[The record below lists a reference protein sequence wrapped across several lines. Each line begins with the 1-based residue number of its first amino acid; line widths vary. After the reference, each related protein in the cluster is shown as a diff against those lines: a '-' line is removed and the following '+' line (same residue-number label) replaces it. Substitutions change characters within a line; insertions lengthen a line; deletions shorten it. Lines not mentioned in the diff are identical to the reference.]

1 MADLFEFMLGKKDSK
16 KTVKTSPEEKNNY
29 SIFMPV
35 GVYDGSDI
43 DDEYVDNKSK
53 AGYNNN
59 TNSNKEPES
68 RRGDFNPYGMEKLKS
83 DEQLVELKR
92 QISSLEDD
100 IRALNDKITSLKN
113 TNSAI
118 SVEKSRYEYVGT
130 TYRSMI
136 EKIVKIMPYYQEIEF
151 TGVGSPEQ
159 WTDRRLVEIFVTCI
173 ENIKIDYSKKAKEI
187 EQLKASLATKQSQS
201 PQNAQNSQS
210 TKHIEMPDIPDG
222 LEEAMMATSQ
232 NSDLDEL
239 NMEID
244 AFNADIDIPVGDMS
258 FGGMDTSM
266 NAMST
271 EHLQKHLEKI
281 DADSHL
287 KIILETIGETGL
299 SRVAELKETDKFK
312 RTFVNSSGEFNQ
324 GTLSKKLKEL
334 NDIEVIEVEE
344 INTGRKG
351 GNEKIYSLSSNG
363 IQLYKMLFS
372 ANPVE
377 SEKIDIKR
385 QHTSLEH
392 GYFIKTVAKEL
403 KSKGYEVFDLP
414 EDCIRRPL
422 VANED
427 GDEKLR
433 VEADLII
440 NKADTEYIIECEMG
454 TTSDSDMAKKLDK
467 LVLVTNV
474 ISFIMNNQD
483 SLNKTS
489 AKVDKWITKKGRDQ
503 LKGYTFRFT
512 TLDTLKKKEVWQN
525 KGPF

>member
-16 KTVKTSPEEKNNY
+16 KEVNVSLEDKNNY

-35 GVYDGSDI
+35 GVYDGSD
-43 DDEYVDNKSK
+43 DEEDEYVKSK
-53 AGYNNN
+53 QSFDF
-59 TNSNKEPES
+59 TKKDVNSVEPES
-68 RRGDFNPYGMEKLKS
+68 RRGDFNPYSIEKLKS

-92 QISSLEDD
+92 QISLLDDD
-100 IRALNDKITSLKN
+100 IRALNDKIVDLKN
-113 TNSAI
+113 TNSALA
-118 SVEKSRYEYVGT
+118 VESSRYKHVSS
-130 TYRSMI
+130 TYRNMV

-151 TGVGSPEQ
+151 TGIGVPEQ
-159 WTDRRLVEIFVTCI
+159 WTDRKLVEIFVTCI
-173 ENIKIDYSKKAKEI
+173 ENIKIDYAQKLKEI
-187 EQLKASLATKQSQS
+187 EQLKAAR
-201 PQNAQNSQS
+201 PQNNDSKESNVNIPSEIEIPEDLSQAVMDGIPSLDGNGNIDVFGADIDVPDIDFNMNSLNDSMDFDYNSMNNEFLQ
-210 TKHIEMPDIPDG
+210 KHIEKI
-222 LEEAMMATSQ
+222 
-232 NSDLDEL
+232 N
-239 NMEID
+239 
-244 AFNADIDIPVGDMS
+244 GD
-258 FGGMDTSM
+258 
-266 NAMST
+266 N
-271 EHLQKHLEKI
+271 
-281 DADSHL
+281 HL
-287 KIILETIGETGL
+287 KVILETIGETGL
-299 SRVAELKETDKFK
+299 SRVAELKETDSFK
-312 RTFVNSSGEFNQ
+312 RTFVTANGDFNQ

-334 NDIEVIEVEE
+334 DDLDVIDVEQ

-351 GNEKIYSLSSNG
+351 GYENIYSLSDSG
-363 IQLYKMLFS
+363 KQLYKLIFS
-372 ANPVE
+372 ANAVE
-377 SEKIDIKR
+377 SEKESIRR

-403 KSKGYEVFDLP
+403 ENKGYEVFDSP

-422 VANED
+422 MALEE

-454 TTSDSDMAKKLDK
+454 TTSDSDMTKKLDK
-467 LVLVTNV
+467 LILVTNV

-489 AKVDKWITKKGRDQ
+489 AKVDKWITKKGRDN

>member
-16 KTVKTSPEEKNNY
+16 KDVTVSPDEKNNY

-35 GVYDGSDI
+35 GVYDGSDVE
-43 DDEYVDNKSK
+43 DDYVKNKQSFDFNK
-53 AGYNNN
+53 KDIN
-59 TNSNKEPES
+59 TAEPES
-68 RRGDFNPYGMEKLKS
+68 RRGDFNPYSMEKLKS

-92 QISSLEDD
+92 QISLLDDD
-100 IRALNDKITSLKN
+100 IRALNDKIVDLKN
-113 TNSAI
+113 TNSALA
-118 SVEKSRYEYVGT
+118 VESSRYKHVSS
-130 TYRSMI
+130 TYRNMV

-151 TGVGSPEQ
+151 TGIGVPEQ
-159 WTDRRLVEIFVTCI
+159 WTDRKLVEIFVACV
-173 ENIKIDYSKKAKEI
+173 ENIKIDYTKNLKEI
-187 EQLKASLATKQSQS
+187 EKLKSAKPQSNTIDANINIPNNIGTSEDIGQSVMNDMPSLDGNENIDVFGGDIDVPDIDLSMNNINDS
-201 PQNAQNSQS
+201 MDFNYNAMNNEFLQ
-210 TKHIEMPDIPDG
+210 KHIEKIK
-222 LEEAMMATSQ
+222 
-232 NSDLDEL
+232 
-239 NMEID
+239 
-244 AFNADIDIPVGDMS
+244 GD
-258 FGGMDTSM
+258 
-266 NAMST
+266 N
-271 EHLQKHLEKI
+271 
-281 DADSHL
+281 HL
-287 KIILETIGETGL
+287 KVILETIGETGL
-299 SRVAELKETDKFK
+299 TRVAELKETDSFK
-312 RTFVNSSGEFNQ
+312 RTFVTASGDFNQ

-334 NDIEVIEVEE
+334 DDLDVIEVEQ

-351 GNEKIYSLSSNG
+351 GYENIYSLSDSG
-363 IQLYKMLFS
+363 KQLYKIIFS

-377 SEKIDIKR
+377 SEKERIRR

-403 KSKGYEVFDLP
+403 ENKGYEVFDSP

-422 VANED
+422 MSLEE

-454 TTSDSDMAKKLDK
+454 TTSDSDMTKKLDK
-467 LVLVTNV
+467 LILVTNV

-489 AKVDKWITKKGRDQ
+489 AKVDKWITKKGRDN